1 MAGPELE
8 AVANLFRLLADID
21 YRGASALYERLARDT
36 ADDTELLE
44 LLLPAAPG
52 DRLPHLLFAAVQYL
66 LLGDGSDPIA
76 VFGSEPY
83 AAFRSWCLD
92 RRSELERLVRTH
104 VVQTNEVG
112 RCSALLP
119 CLATVAERA
128 RRPLAL
134 VEVGTSAGLNLLFDR
149 YRYVFGPGLETGRGD
164 SEVVLRPRLH
174 GDRVPP
180 LSVPDVPWRRGLD
193 RQPVD
198 VADDDATRWLR
209 ACIWPEQQWRIEL
222 FDRAVALARRDPPTL
237 VAGDVF
243 DSLPAMVRSAPSEA
257 ALCVVHTA
265 FLGYVPDH
273 PRFAELLSE
282 LARERPLW
290 WVSGEGAGLVPQL
303 PAPRIERPAE
313 GIWFLYGIVPLGVP
327 DEPPRALARA
337 GAHGAWLDWL
347 DTEDSSRRAAG

>member
-1 MAGPELE
+1 MADPELE

-180 LSVPDVPWRRGLD
+180 LSVPTFRGAGDSIANRSTSPTTTPHDGCERASGPSSSGGSSSSIGLS
-193 RQPVD
+193 RLRG
-198 VADDDATRWLR
+198 ATRRRWSPATSSTHYR
-209 ACIWPEQQWRIEL
+209 RWYG
-222 FDRAVALARRDPPTL
+222 ARRRRPPSVSSTRPSS
-237 VAGDVF
+237 DTCRTT
-243 DSLPAMVRSAPSEA
+243 PASRS
-257 ALCVVHTA
+257 C
-265 FLGYVPDH
+265 
-273 PRFAELLSE
+273 
-282 LARERPLW
+282 
-290 WVSGEGAGLVPQL
+290 
-303 PAPRIERPAE
+303 
-313 GIWFLYGIVPLGVP
+313 
-327 DEPPRALARA
+327 
-337 GAHGAWLDWL
+337 
-347 DTEDSSRRAAG
+347 